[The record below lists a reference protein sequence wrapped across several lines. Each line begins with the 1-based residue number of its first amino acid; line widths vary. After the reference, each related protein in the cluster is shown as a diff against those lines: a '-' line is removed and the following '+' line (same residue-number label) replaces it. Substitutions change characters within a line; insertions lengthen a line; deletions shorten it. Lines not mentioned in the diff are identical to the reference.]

1 MDKYYGKGEIQI
13 IQTNIDNKYIECIF
27 GYGSAEQEYVALS
40 RTQLLLMK
48 QKGGIAS
55 KRL

>member
-1 MDKYYGKGEIQI
+1 LFQN
-13 IQTNIDNKYIECIF
+13 QNNDNKNIECIF

-48 QKGGIAS
+48 QKGGVAS